1 MKTCWQPIPEYGMRT
16 WQPRWLSLQRTRF
29 SFRVVLRCW
38 LRRILNL
45 SLCFNYS
52 DENSSIL
59 VTQCQPE
66 TPSPFAQ
73 TERGTFFL
81 QGGMYK
87 KYYVIQGGN
96 NMEISKI
103 INGKTQGYVNQEAMQ
118 KPLKQVNQK
127 NSQPVDTGKMN
138 LSDDEMKNMVDTLNS
153 AAKSVNK
160 RISFDYHDKTRRI
173 IMRVTDFKTGEV
185 IREIPEKEMIQLVEH
200 LQDM

>member
-1 MKTCWQPIPEYGMRT
+1 
-16 WQPRWLSLQRTRF
+16 
-29 SFRVVLRCW
+29 
-38 LRRILNL
+38 
-45 SLCFNYS
+45 
-52 DENSSIL
+52 
-59 VTQCQPE
+59 
-66 TPSPFAQ
+66 
-73 TERGTFFL
+73 
-81 QGGMYK
+81 MYK

-200 LQDM
+200 LQDMIGMFLDQSR